1 MGVAFTQRPDL
12 YQAVLCGV
20 PLLDMRRYHLLLA
33 GASWMG
39 EYGDPDDPEM
49 WKVIKT
55 YSPYHNL
62 SADKEYPDVFFFGST
77 IDDRVHPGHARKMA
91 ARMAEMGHDFLF
103 FENVEGG
110 HGAAADLV
118 QQARLQALQSV
129 YLLQAL
135 DL

>member
-1 MGVAFTQRPDL
+1 
-12 YQAVLCGV
+12 
-20 PLLDMRRYHLLLA
+20 
-33 GASWMG
+33 
-39 EYGDPDDPEM
+39 PEM

-77 IDDRVHPGHARKMA
+77 KDDRVHPGHARKMA